1 MSVSFYQVKKSPF
14 SFLINSIY
22 QVKKKKLNR
31 IILKKPIPLSIDKI
45 RALMLSIKGQEL
57 ISALIRDIKHQK
69 TK

>member
-1 MSVSFYQVKKSPF
+1 MSVSF
-14 SFLINSIY
+14 Y